1 MVRCLVTGGAG
12 FIGSHIVEELINSGH
27 TVLCIDNESA
37 ESNEKFYWNKK
48 AKNVNIDICDYND
61 GLLSWFRDVDT
72 VFHLAAEARIQP
84 SLINPLKTIQ
94 TNVMGTAN
102 VLQASKESGVDRV
115 IYSSTSSAYGS
126 SDILPLREDMQT
138 KCMTPYT
145 VGKVAGEQLCKMY
158 NDLFGVKT
166 ITLRYFNVYGDRQ
179 PLKGVYAPVIGI
191 FLKQFANDELMTVVG
206 CGNQRRDF
214 THVSDVVRA
223 NMECLVVGRPDAFG
237 QVFNIG
243 TGTNHSILSLTS
255 YIGGHHTYIEERR
268 GEAWS
273 TLADTSKAKDILQW
287 ESSVNLKDWI
297 NENRFMY
304 GEKEKV
310 RRT

>member
-12 FIGSHIVEELINSGH
+12 FIGSHIVDELINLGH
-27 TVLCIDNESA
+27 TVICIDNESA

-126 SDILPLREDMQT
+126 SDVLPLREDMQT

-179 PLKGVYAPVIGI
+179 PLKGVYAPV
-191 FLKQFANDELMTVVG
+191 K
-206 CGNQRRDF
+206 
-214 THVSDVVRA
+214 
-223 NMECLVVGRPDAFG
+223 
-237 QVFNIG
+237 VFNIG

-297 NENRFMY
+297 KENRFMY

-310 RRT
+310 HRT